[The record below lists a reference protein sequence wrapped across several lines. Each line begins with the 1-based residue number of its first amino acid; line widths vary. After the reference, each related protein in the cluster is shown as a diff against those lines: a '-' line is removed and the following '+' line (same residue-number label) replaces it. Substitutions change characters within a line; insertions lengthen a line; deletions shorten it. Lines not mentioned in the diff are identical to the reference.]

1 MKQIILD
8 TLEDVSQGQI
18 NLASQAARETI
29 ASLLTAALKTKG
41 EYTEYV
47 DAELEENEARES
59 WVCQICEKNTY
70 DVDWDYIGSGTNHLS
85 CELEI
90 ELAQEATNES
100 K

>member
-8 TLEDVSQGQI
+8 TLEDLSLGQI
-18 NLASQAARETI
+18 NLESEAARNNI
-29 ASLLTAALKTKG
+29 ATLISAALKTKG

-59 WVCQICEKNTY
+59 WICQICEKNTY
-70 DVDWDYIGSGTNHLS
+70 DVDWDYIGSGTNHLG
-85 CELEI
+85 CELDI

>member
-70 DVDWDYIGSGTNHLS
+70 DVDWDYIGSGTNHLG

-90 ELAQEATNES
+90 ELAQEAKNES

>member
-70 DVDWDYIGSGTNHLS
+70 DVDWDYIGSGTNHLG

>member
-8 TLEDVSQGQI
+8 TLEDLSLGQI
-18 NLASQAARETI
+18 NLESEAARNNI
-29 ASLLTAALKTKG
+29 ATLISAALKTKG

-70 DVDWDYIGSGTNHLS
+70 DVDWDYIGSGTNHLG
-85 CELEI
+85 CELDI
-90 ELAQEATNES
+90 ELAQEAANET

>member
-1 MKQIILD
+1 MKEIINQVLYD
-8 TLEDVSQGQI
+8 LKDSQM
-18 NLASQAARETI
+18 NLSSSAARETI

-70 DVDWDYIGSGTNHLS
+70 DVDWDYIGSGTNHLG

-90 ELAQEATNES
+90 ELAQEAKNES

>member
-8 TLEDVSQGQI
+8 TLEDLSLGQI
-18 NLASQAARETI
+18 NLKTESAREII
-29 ASLLTAALKTKG
+29 ATLLTSALKTKG

-59 WVCQICEKNTY
+59 WICQICEKNTY
-70 DVDWDYIGSGTNHLS
+70 DVDWDYIGSGTNHLG
-85 CELEI
+85 CELDI

>member
-8 TLEDVSQGQI
+8 TLEDLSLGQI
-18 NLASQAARETI
+18 NLKTESAREII
-29 ASLLTAALKTKG
+29 ATLLTSALKTKG

-47 DAELEENEARES
+47 DAELEENEVRES
-59 WVCQICEKNTY
+59 WICQICEKNTY
-70 DVDWDYIGSGTNHLS
+70 DVDWDYIGSGTNHLG
-85 CELEI
+85 CELDI

>member
-18 NLASQAARETI
+18 NLTSQAARETI
-29 ASLLTAALKTKG
+29 ASILTAALKTKG
-41 EYTEYV
+41 NYTEYV
-47 DAELEENEARES
+47 DSQLEENDARES
-59 WVCQICEKNTY
+59 WICQICEKNTY
-70 DVDWDYIGSGTNHLS
+70 DVDWDYIGSGTNHLG

>member
-8 TLEDVSQGQI
+8 TLEDLSLGQI
-18 NLASQAARETI
+18 NLESEAARNNI
-29 ASLLTAALKTKG
+29 ATLISAALKTKG

-70 DVDWDYIGSGTNHLS
+70 DVDWDYIGSGTNHLG
-85 CELEI
+85 CELDI

>member
-8 TLEDVSQGQI
+8 TLEDLSLGQI
-18 NLASQAARETI
+18 NLKTESAREII
-29 ASLLTAALKTKG
+29 ATLLTSALKTKG

-59 WVCQICEKNTY
+59 WICQICEKNTY

>member
-29 ASLLTAALKTKG
+29 ALLLTAALKTKG

-59 WVCQICEKNTY
+59 WICQICEKNTY

-90 ELAQEATNES
+90 EMSEETTNG
-100 K
+100 KK